1 MLILDIAAKGK
12 FINDNNL
19 LGFAMYD
26 VTGDTPQNTLVNSIS
41 DAIGIVQYCNWI
53 TQACYAGVSLEELCT
68 NI

>member
-1 MLILDIAAKGK
+1 MLILGIAAKGK

-41 DAIGIVQYCNWI
+41 DAIGIEQYCN
-53 TQACYAGVSLEELCT
+53 
-68 NI
+68 